1 MIAEAPNNST
11 WGAVNTGLTAV
22 HVVPYYPPHSGGME
36 QAAAELVRG
45 LPAAGVT
52 ALVLTSS
59 LGADPNLPP
68 EPGVLRL
75 PAIEVA
81 HTPLLRGLIR
91 TLWRMPPGSIVH
103 AHVAHAFIPDL
114 AAAIGH
120 LRGHPVV
127 AHYHLDVD
135 PTGPMGRLLR
145 PYQRTVL
152 RHTLRHAQAVLVPTP
167 DYAQIVTRT
176 YGVESSRVHVL
187 PNGTTFD
194 IAPEPRRSPN
204 RSAPQPTWRLICVG
218 RLNQQKDHALLLRA
232 CARLRRLA
240 PELAWS
246 LDIYGGGEEESRLT
260 AMIREL
266 DLTDAVRLRGEGFT
280 PAQMQTRY
288 DDADLFVLATRKES
302 FGIVYVEAMARGLPI
317 VTTDVP
323 GTRNV
328 VRHEGNGLLAPRTAE
343 GLATALHQV
352 MTDSERY
359 EKLSA
364 AGLSDA
370 GRYRWPVTV
379 QRLAE
384 IYRSLQADLVQRR

>member
-1 MIAEAPNNST
+1 M
-11 WGAVNTGLTAV
+11 NTGVTAV

-36 QAAAELVRG
+36 RAAAELVRG

-59 LGADPNLPP
+59 LGADPSRPP

-81 HTPLLRGLIR
+81 HTPVIRGLIR
-91 TLWRMPPGSIVH
+91 TLWQMPPASIVH
-103 AHVAHAFIPDL
+103 AHVAQAFIPDL

-135 PTGPMGRLLR
+135 PTGPMGWLLR

-152 RHTLRHAQAVLVPTP
+152 RHTLRHAQVVLVPTP
-167 DYAQIVTRT
+167 DYAQIVTRL
-176 YGVESSRVHVL
+176 YGVEPSRIRVL
-187 PNGTTFD
+187 PNGTTFEV
-194 IAPEPRRSPN
+194 ATTPRR
-204 RSAPQPTWRLICVG
+204 APDRTWRLISVG
-218 RLNQQKDHALLLRA
+218 RLNQQKDHALLLQA
-232 CARLRRLA
+232 CARLRRQA
-240 PELAWS
+240 PDLSWS
-246 LDIYGGGEEESRLT
+246 LDLYGGGEEQARLA
-260 AMIREL
+260 AMIQQL
-266 DLTDAVRLRGEGFT
+266 DLADAVRLRGEGFT
-280 PAQMQTRY
+280 PEQMQAGY

-328 VRHEGNGLLAPRTAE
+328 VRHEGNGLLAARSADD
-343 GLATALHQV
+343 LAAALQRI
-352 MTDSERY
+352 MTDPGRY

-364 AGLSDA
+364 AGLIDSA
-370 GRYRWPVTV
+370 GYQWPDIVR
-379 QRLAE
+379 RLAE
-384 IYRSLQADLVQRR
+384 IYRSLSSPA